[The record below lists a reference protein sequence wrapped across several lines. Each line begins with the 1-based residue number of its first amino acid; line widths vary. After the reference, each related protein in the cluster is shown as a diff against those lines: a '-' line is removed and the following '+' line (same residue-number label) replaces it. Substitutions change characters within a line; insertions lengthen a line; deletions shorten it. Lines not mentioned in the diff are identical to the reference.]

1 MVCLKTQ
8 KAVQFKQVLSLHETV
23 CHDETPTR
31 NVGIK
36 ELDMNIQSLNP
47 ATEEVLATFELFS
60 AAQIDETLAA
70 AHTAFQSW
78 REISF
83 AERSTR
89 FRRVASYLREHKT
102 ALARTATLEMGK
114 PLVESEA
121 EIEKC
126 AWNCEYYADNAE
138 KFLVDEHIATNATE
152 SYVAFRPLGV
162 VLALMPWNFP
172 YWQVFRFAAPAL
184 MAGNTAVLKHASNVS
199 RCALEIE
206 RVFRECDF
214 PDGVFRT
221 VLVPGAET
229 GKLIADPRVA
239 AVTLTG
245 SEEAGIS
252 VASASGQHLKKHV
265 LELGGS
271 DAFIVLDDADLDAA
285 AQTAV
290 RARFQ
295 NTGQSCIAAKRFI
308 VVESV
313 AEAFEHKFLEETAKL
328 RVGDPLQ
335 RETQIGPMARADLR
349 AALDKQVKSSVSMGA
364 KILLG
369 GRPLEGR
376 GYFYAPT
383 IVTNVTPEMPM
394 FHEETFGPAAA
405 VIHARDT
412 EHALELANNSQ
423 FGLGGNL
430 WTRDIEQARK
440 LARRLE
446 SGALFL
452 NGMTTSD
459 PRLPFG
465 GIKHSGYGRELS
477 VFGIREFVN
486 IQTVWIGPVR
496 STAPAAPKSE

>member
-1 MVCLKTQ
+1 M
-8 KAVQFKQVLSLHETV
+8 S
-23 CHDETPTR
+23 
-31 NVGIK
+31 
-36 ELDMNIQSLNP
+36 IQSLNP
-47 ATEEVLATFELFS
+47 ATGEILETFEQFS
-60 AAQIDETLAA
+60 PTQIDEALTA

-83 AERSTR
+83 AERGTL
-89 FRRVASYLREHKT
+89 FRRVANYLREHKT
-102 ALARTATLEMGK
+102 ELAQTATLEMGK
-114 PLVESEA
+114 PIVESEA
-121 EIEKC
+121 EVEKC
-126 AWNCEYYADNAE
+126 AWNCEYYAENAE
-138 KFLVDEHIATNATE
+138 KFLADEHVATNATE

-184 MAGNTAVLKHASNVS
+184 MAGDTAVLKHASNVS

-214 PDGVFRT
+214 PEGVFRT

-252 VASASGQHLKKHV
+252 VASTSGQYLKKHV

-271 DAFIVLDDADLDAA
+271 DAFIVLEDADLDAA

-295 NTGQSCIAAKRFI
+295 NAGQSCIAAKRFI

-313 AEAFEHKFLEETAKL
+313 AEVFERKFVEEAAKL

-335 RETQIGPMARADLR
+335 RETQIGPMARSDLR
-349 AALDKQVKSSVSMGA
+349 DSLNKQVQTTVKMGA
-364 KILLG
+364 KVLLG
-369 GRPLEGR
+369 GKPLEGK

-383 IVTNVTPEMPM
+383 IVTNVTPEMPL
-394 FHEETFGPAAA
+394 FYEETFGPVAA

-412 EHALELANNSQ
+412 EHALELANNSK

-430 WTRDIEQARK
+430 WTRDIEKGRK

-446 SGALFL
+446 SGSLFL
-452 NGMTTSD
+452 NGMTASD

-477 VFGIREFVN
+477 SFGIREFVN
-486 IQTVWIGPVR
+486 IQTVWIGPT
-496 STAPAAPKSE
+496 TAAVAPKVAAE